1 MKFKFVSGIALITVL
16 VGVALAWHRS
26 TRWQSHD
33 SAAIKVVINQPP
45 AQNGV
50 IPIEIIQ
57 PTIVSSAPNKLDDF
71 TYTLRNN
78 SNKAIK
84 AIAVVRT
91 INYEEGGKVYA
102 HSVYST
108 MDTAFHADFGGKPF
122 LPGSQM
128 PMESAGPLSFDDG
141 VVIKEITLTLEYA
154 SYEDQTAYGAG
165 GEGERRIKGMREGAR
180 RYKSWLAQEYS
191 RAGKSL
197 ITIFPTIEAPGLPD
211 ALKLDSNQTMGADR
225 YRLNLLKVFKTKG
238 AADVEN
244 YLKQTP

>member
-1 MKFKFVSGIALITVL
+1 MKYKVVSGIALIAVL
-16 VGVALAWHRS
+16 VGVALAWHR
-26 TRWQSHD
+26 TNGPQSRD
-33 SAAIKVVINQPP
+33 PATIKVVINQPP
-45 AQNGV
+45 AQNGL

-84 AIAVVRT
+84 AVAVVRT
-91 INYEEGGKVYA
+91 INYEEGGKMHA
-102 HSVYST
+102 HSVYSM

-141 VVIKEITLTLEYA
+141 VVIKEIALTLEYA
-154 SYEDQTAYGAG
+154 SYDDQTAYGAG
-165 GEGERRIKGMREGAR
+165 GEGERRIEGMREGAR
-180 RYKSWLAQEYS
+180 RYKSWLAQEYT

-197 ITIFPTIEAPGLPD
+197 ATILPTIQAPGVPG
-211 ALKLDSNQTMGADR
+211 ALKLDADQTMGADR
-225 YRLNLLKVFKTKG
+225 YRLNLLKTFKTKG

-244 YLKQTP
+244 YLKQTQ

>member
-1 MKFKFVSGIALITVL
+1 MKFKFVSGITLIAML
-16 VGVALAWHRS
+16 VGVAFAWHRN
-26 TRWQSHD
+26 TGFQSPD

-45 AQNGV
+45 RQGGV
-50 IPIEIIQ
+50 VPIEIIQ

-78 SNKAIK
+78 SNKPIK
-84 AIAVVRT
+84 AVAVVRT

-108 MDTAFHADFGGKPF
+108 MDTAFHTDFGGKPF

-128 PMESAGPLSFDDG
+128 PMESAGPLSFDYG

-180 RYKSWLAQEYS
+180 RYKGWLAQEYA

-197 ITIFPTIEAPGLPD
+197 ATILPTIQDRGVPE
-211 ALKLDSNQTMGADR
+211 ALKLDSAQTMGADR
-225 YRLNLLKVFKTKG
+225 YRLNLLKTFKTKG

-244 YLKQTP
+244 YLKQNQ

>member
-1 MKFKFVSGIALITVL
+1 MKFKFVTGIALIAVL
-16 VGVALAWHRS
+16 VGVAFAWHRS
-26 TRWQSHD
+26 TGFQSPN

-45 AQNGV
+45 AQDGV
-50 IPIEIIQ
+50 TPIEIIQ

-78 SNKAIK
+78 SNKPIEAV
-84 AIAVVRT
+84 AVVRT

-108 MDTAFHADFGGKPF
+108 MDIAFHGDFDGKPF

-128 PMESAGPLSFDDG
+128 PMEAAGPLSFDDG
-141 VVIKEITLTLEYA
+141 VVIKDITLTLEYA

-197 ITIFPTIEAPGLPD
+197 ATILPTIQARGIPE
-211 ALKLDSNQTMGADR
+211 ALKLDSDQTMGADR
-225 YRLNLLKVFKTKG
+225 YRLNLLKAFKTKG

-244 YLKQTP
+244 YLKQNQ